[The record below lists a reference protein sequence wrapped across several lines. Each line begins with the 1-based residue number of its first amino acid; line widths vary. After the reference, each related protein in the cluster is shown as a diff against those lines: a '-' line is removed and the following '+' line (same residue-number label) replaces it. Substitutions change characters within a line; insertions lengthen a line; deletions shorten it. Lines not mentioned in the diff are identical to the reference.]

1 MNCEVSHL
9 QLHFVSDSWL
19 PRGKVYCF
27 LVFKFRPPRLPSKR
41 FVLNYETFLGGSDI
55 MIMMKFS

>member
-1 MNCEVSHL
+1 MNCEISHP
-9 QLHFVSDSWL
+9 QPHFVSDSWL

-27 LVFKFRPPRLPSKR
+27 QVFKFRPRLPSKR
-41 FVLNYETFLGGSDI
+41 FVLYYETFLCGSDI